1 MNEQN
6 FTRKLDQF
14 VTELNNHAYK
24 DELLRI
30 MTEQVADDTFIVSGT
45 WFIRKFYL
53 YCQCSLHYLNWNM
66 QLVSIGSFY
75 LGIESDKYCD
85 FSIHLGNLLLE
96 YQCPASKSNGTIQED
111 DGSGDGEASKSNGAI

>member
-14 VTELNNHAYK
+14 VIELNNHVYK

-45 WFIRKFYL
+45 
-53 YCQCSLHYLNWNM
+53 
-66 QLVSIGSFY
+66 
-75 LGIESDKYCD
+75 
-85 FSIHLGNLLLE
+85 
-96 YQCPASKSNGTIQED
+96 
-111 DGSGDGEASKSNGAI
+111 

>member
-30 MTEQVADDTFIVSGT
+30 MTEQVADDTFIV
-45 WFIRKFYL
+45 
-53 YCQCSLHYLNWNM
+53 
-66 QLVSIGSFY
+66 
-75 LGIESDKYCD
+75 
-85 FSIHLGNLLLE
+85 
-96 YQCPASKSNGTIQED
+96 AST
-111 DGSGDGEASKSNGAI
+111 